1 MAPIMGN
8 MLGDDLMAI
17 STAVVI
23 EDYMFD
29 SSVVGELTPEESP
42 SDFNDAWDLDGT
54 DFTPEAS
61 PDDEGYWD
69 DMPELVTNGGF
80 DADSDWTLQSSWSI
94 SGGKASYDAVTSQH
108 YLKQTL
114 SSVAVGT
121 TVKIQFDILDVEG
134 SKNAYFKLEC
144 SGTPEAV
151 FGYTTFSAGTHTY
164 YHTIT
169 GGLDR
174 LNFVPLNTGTGGYFS
189 IDNVSV
195 TEYAIKPLDV

>member
-1 MAPIMGN
+1 MGN

-69 DMPELVTNGGF
+69 DFSNMVTNGGF
-80 DADSDWTLQSSWSI
+80 DADTGWTKGTGWTI
-94 SGGKASYDAVTSQH
+94 SGGKANFDGSSTAFLQQDPSSNGIVVGNAYEVTFTVSGYVSGAVRSSLGGYSHGSAVRSANGTYTEIITVTESGANDSF
-108 YLKQTL
+108 YLHA
-114 SSVAVGT
+114 SSVPG
-121 TVKIQFDILDVEG
+121 E
-134 SKNAYFKLEC
+134 
-144 SGTPEAV
+144 
-151 FGYTTFSAGTHTY
+151 
-164 YHTIT
+164 
-169 GGLDR
+169 
-174 LNFVPLNTGTGGYFS
+174 FS
-189 IDNVSV
+189 IDNFTV
-195 TEYAIKPLDV
+195 TEYAITPLDV

>member
-1 MAPIMGN
+1 MGN

-69 DMPELVTNGGF
+69 DNDTELVTNGGF
-80 DADSDWTLQSSWSI
+80 DADSDWSLDTGWSI
-94 SGGKASYDAVTSQH
+94 SSGKLRATSTALEATQTSVFTAGSTYEVTFTVDSIASG
-108 YLKQTL
+108 
-114 SSVAVGT
+114 SVKVKAGASTGT
-121 TVKIQFDILDVEG
+121 IRTTAGTYTEILDV
-134 SKNAYFKLEC
+134 A
-144 SGTPEAV
+144 SGTSLV
-151 FGYTTFSAGTHTY
+151 FDMHASGSC
-164 YHTIT
+164 
-169 GGLDR
+169 
-174 LNFVPLNTGTGGYFS
+174 V
-189 IDNVSV
+189 IDSVSV
-195 TEYAIKPLDV
+195 TEYSISPLDV